1 MNTKKDKPKK
11 QHQKYTNKEKHNMLA
26 GPVNL
31 WFANARK
38 VTENWTKETDQMK
51 AIGFGLKRRA
61 KTNANGEKV
70 EANVKK
76 QDSVQF
82 IKVGTSIHILFRKEK
97 IRIGVL
103 AWNKKKQRY
112 VLFLASHLG
121 DGIQKYTN
129 KHYYLFLSLRRAIIN
144 NLICHA
150 IASKMNYKKLK
161 DNTVVDFAGL
171 LTVLGMSA
179 APVKEVSV
187 EEFNKW
193 ISRHKIA
200 SSAFATN
207 AGPDF
212 GKEKEGKS
220 KQTLM
225 NEVSLLNS
233 IEELTKF
240 RADNA

>member
-1 MNTKKDKPKK
+1 
-11 QHQKYTNKEKHNMLA
+11 MLA

-61 KTNANGEKV
+61 KTKANGEKE
-70 EANVKK
+70 EAKVKM
-76 QDSVQF
+76 QDIVQF

-97 IRIGVL
+97 IRLGVL
-103 AWNKKKQRY
+103 AWNKKLQRY
-112 VLFLASHLG
+112 MLFLASHLG
-121 DGIQKYTN
+121 DGTKKYTN
-129 KHYYLFLSLRRAIIN
+129 KHYYMFLSLRRAIID
-144 NLICHA
+144 NLICHS
-150 IASKMNYKKLK
+150 IASKKPYKKM
-161 DNTVVDFAGL
+161 NENAVVDFSGL
-171 LTVLGMSA
+171 LTVLGMA
-179 APVKEVSV
+179 AVPVKEISP
-187 EEFNKW
+187 EELNKW
-193 ISRHKIA
+193 ISRHRIA
-200 SSAFATN
+200 SSALATHS
-207 AGPDF
+207 GPEF

-225 NEVSLLNS
+225 NEIGLLHS

>member
-1 MNTKKDKPKK
+1 MKTKTAKPKK
-11 QHQKYTNKEKHNMLA
+11 QYQKYTNKEKHNMLA

-61 KTNANGEKV
+61 KLDSNGNKLEAKV
-70 EANVKK
+70 KM
-76 QDSVQF
+76 QDIVQF

-97 IRIGVL
+97 IRLGVI

-112 VLFLASHLG
+112 MLFLASHLG
-121 DGIQKYTN
+121 DGTQKYTN
-129 KHYYLFLSLRRAIIN
+129 KHYYMFLTLRRAIID

-150 IASKMNYKKLK
+150 IETKMNYKKSNE
-161 DNTVVDFAGL
+161 NTVVDFSGL
-171 LTVLGMSA
+171 ITVLGMTA
-179 APVKEVSV
+179 VPVKEISS
-187 EEFNKW
+187 EELNKW

-200 SSAFATN
+200 SSVLATN
-207 AGPDF
+207 SGPEF
-212 GKEKEGKS
+212 GKAVAGKS

-233 IEELTKF
+233 IDELTRF